1 MAERYIAVLII
12 EVVEDINEAI
22 DYYDGLLP
30 GLAERFKNEIFIQ
43 IEEISSWPFARKVR
57 FDNVRFANLKSFPY
71 ALHYYVSEEPLTN
84 VIKIIGV
91 YSHHIDSR
99 KWLTRK

>member
-30 GLAERFKNEIFIQ
+30 GLAERYKNEIFIQ
-43 IEEISSWPFARKVR
+43 I
-57 FDNVRFANLKSFPY
+57 
-71 ALHYYVSEEPLTN
+71 
-84 VIKIIGV
+84 
-91 YSHHIDSR
+91 
-99 KWLTRK
+99 